1 MDHVYAVFELLAGL
15 GAFLI
20 GVKLLSDNMEK
31 LATGKMRSLFH
42 RASAKPVAAAASA
55 PDSAVD
61 AKTASDP
68 SSAGDAKKELRKAK
82 LRAKTKE
89 WSANLAGVGIGTAV
103 TAVIQSSSLTT
114 VMVVGLVNAGVM
126 TLTQAATITMGANIG
141 TTITAQ
147 IAALSAFDV
156 ATFAM
161 GLTGIGVLI
170 AYATKKEKVQTICY
184 AVAGLGLVFVGLD
197 VMDASMDFFQE
208 SQVIVDLFAS
218 ITNPFLLFF
227 LGIAITAIIQ
237 SSSAVT
243 VILIA
248 MAESGIIIGG
258 GGNAVMYVVLGTN
271 IGTCVTALLSCIGTS
286 VNAKRAAVIHLL
298 FNVIGSIIFF
308 IVMVCWPDMNR
319 VTLESWFP
327 NNPGTQIAMFH
338 TFFNVI
344 STLLFLPFTNGLVRL
359 AELMV
364 RPRKAQED
372 GEAAPS
378 RLDKRLLPTPA
389 LAVDS
394 ATEEAAVALEKA
406 IKTLR
411 TAVDGFIE
419 QDTSKTETV
428 TKLNEEVDATLAGI
442 DSYLVQI
449 SAYDS
454 TLETEKRIAA
464 LHSCLGDIHRVG
476 ELAQNVTKYTRRTE
490 KDSLYFSPKVKDEVR
505 DMFELLEKMSVKAG
519 GIMTS
524 GAVDELEEIDAM
536 ENEIDAKRK
545 RLIKDHVARLGSGE
559 CRPESSGVFVNLVCN
574 LERVGDHLNYIAH
587 SSDQG

>member
-1 MDHVYAVFELLAGL
+1 MEYAYAVFELLAGL

-42 RASAKPVAAAASA
+42 RASGKVTLPEGA
-55 PDSAVD
+55 
-61 AKTASDP
+61 TR
-68 SSAGDAKKELRKAK
+68 KEKF
-82 LRAKTKE
+82 RAKTKE
-89 WSANLAGVGIGTAV
+89 WSSNLVGVGIGTAV

-126 TLTQAATITMGANIG
+126 TLTQATTITMGANIG

-147 IAALSAFDV
+147 IAALSAFDFAV
-156 ATFAM
+156 FAM
-161 GLTGIGVLI
+161 GLTGIGILV
-170 AYATKKEKVQTICY
+170 AYATKKEKVQTVCY

-237 SSSAVT
+237 SSSALT

-248 MAESGIIIGG
+248 MAESGILIGG
-258 GGNAVMYVVLGTN
+258 GGNAVLYVVLGTN
-271 IGTCVTALLSCIGTS
+271 IGTCVTALLSSIGTNI
-286 VNAKRAAVIHLL
+286 NAKRAAVIHLL

-308 IVMVCWPDMNR
+308 IIMICWPEMNAN
-319 VTLESWFP
+319 TFEAWFP

-338 TFFNVI
+338 TYFNVI
-344 STLLFLPFTNGLVRL
+344 STILFLPFTNGLVKL
-359 AELMV
+359 SELLV
-364 RPRKAQED
+364 RPGKKKKED
-372 GEAAPS
+372 AEETSS

-394 ATEEAAVALEKA
+394 ATQEAAAALGKA
-406 IKTLR
+406 VVSLK

-419 QDTSKTETV
+419 QDTAKTDEV
-428 TKLNEEVDATLAGI
+428 IRINDEVDETIGKI
-442 DSYLVQI
+442 DAYLVQV

-454 TLETEKRIAA
+454 TLDTERRIAA

-490 KDSLYFSPKVKDEVR
+490 KDQLYFSPKVKDDIRE
-505 DMFELLEKMSVKAG
+505 MYELLERMSNKAG
-519 GIMTS
+519 ELMVS
-524 GAVDELEEIDAM
+524 GADDELNAIDELE
-536 ENEIDAKRK
+536 NEVDAKRK
-545 RLIKDHVARLGSGE
+545 RLIKEHVARLGSGE

-587 SSDQG
+587 SAETN

>member
-1 MDHVYAVFELLAGL
+1 MEYAHAVFKLLAGL

-42 RASAKPVAAAASA
+42 RASGKVALPEGA
-55 PDSAVD
+55 
-61 AKTASDP
+61 TR
-68 SSAGDAKKELRKAK
+68 KEKF
-82 LRAKTKE
+82 RAKTKE
-89 WSANLAGVGIGTAV
+89 WSSNLVGVGIGTAV

-126 TLTQAATITMGANIG
+126 TLTQATTITMGANIG

-147 IAALSAFDV
+147 IAALSAFEFAV
-156 ATFAM
+156 FAM
-161 GLTGIGVLI
+161 GLTGIGILV
-170 AYATKKEKVQTICY
+170 AYATKKEKVQTVCY

-237 SSSAVT
+237 SSSALT

-248 MAESGIIIGG
+248 MAESGILIGG
-258 GGNAVMYVVLGTN
+258 GGNAVLYVVLGTN
-271 IGTCVTALLSCIGTS
+271 IGTCVTALLSSIGTNI
-286 VNAKRAAVIHLL
+286 NAKRAAVIHLL

-308 IVMVCWPDMNR
+308 IIMICWPEMNAN
-319 VTLESWFP
+319 TFEAWFP

-344 STLLFLPFTNGLVRL
+344 STILFLPFTNGLVKL
-359 AELMV
+359 SELLV
-364 RPRKAQED
+364 RPRKKKEESAE
-372 GEAAPS
+372 ETAS

-394 ATEEAAVALEKA
+394 ATQEAAAALGKA
-406 IKTLR
+406 VVSLK

-419 QDTSKTETV
+419 QDTAKTDEV
-428 TKLNEEVDATLAGI
+428 IRINDEVDETIGKI
-442 DSYLVQI
+442 DAYLVQV

-454 TLETEKRIAA
+454 TLDTEKRIAA

-490 KDSLYFSPKVKDEVR
+490 KDQLYFSPKVKDDIRE
-505 DMFELLEKMSVKAG
+505 MYELLERMSHKAG
-519 GIMTS
+519 ELMVS
-524 GAVDELEEIDAM
+524 GADDELNAIDELE
-536 ENEIDAKRK
+536 NEVDAKRK
-545 RLIKDHVARLGSGE
+545 RLIKEHVARLGSGE

-587 SSDQG
+587 SAETN

>member
-1 MDHVYAVFELLAGL
+1 MEYAYAVFELLAGL

-42 RASAKPVAAAASA
+42 RASGKVTLPEGA
-55 PDSAVD
+55 
-61 AKTASDP
+61 TR
-68 SSAGDAKKELRKAK
+68 KEKF
-82 LRAKTKE
+82 RAKTKE
-89 WSANLAGVGIGTAV
+89 WSSNLVGVGIGTAV

-126 TLTQAATITMGANIG
+126 TLTQATTITMGANIG

-147 IAALSAFDV
+147 IAALSAFDFAV
-156 ATFAM
+156 FAM
-161 GLTGIGVLI
+161 GLTGIGILV
-170 AYATKKEKVQTICY
+170 AYATKKEKVQTVCY

-227 LGIAITAIIQ
+227 LGIVITAIIQ
-237 SSSAVT
+237 SSSALT

-248 MAESGIIIGG
+248 MAESGILIGG
-258 GGNAVMYVVLGTN
+258 GGNAVLYVVLGTN
-271 IGTCVTALLSCIGTS
+271 IGTCVTALLSSIGTNI
-286 VNAKRAAVIHLL
+286 NAKRAAVIHLL

-308 IVMVCWPDMNR
+308 IIMICWPEMNAN
-319 VTLESWFP
+319 TFEAWFP

-344 STLLFLPFTNGLVRL
+344 STILFLPFTNGLVKL
-359 AELMV
+359 SELLV
-364 RPRKAQED
+364 RPGKKKKED
-372 GEAAPS
+372 AEETSS

-394 ATEEAAVALEKA
+394 ATQEAAAALGKA
-406 IKTLR
+406 VVSLK

-419 QDTSKTETV
+419 QDTAKTDEV
-428 TKLNEEVDATLAGI
+428 IRINDEVDETIGKI
-442 DSYLVQI
+442 DAYLVQV

-454 TLETEKRIAA
+454 TLDTERRIAA

-490 KDSLYFSPKVKDEVR
+490 KDQLYFSPKVKDDIRE
-505 DMFELLEKMSVKAG
+505 MYELLERMSNKAG
-519 GIMTS
+519 ELMVS
-524 GAVDELEEIDAM
+524 GADDELNAIDELE
-536 ENEIDAKRK
+536 NEVDAKRK
-545 RLIKDHVARLGSGE
+545 RLIKEHVARLGSGE

-587 SSDQG
+587 SAETN

>member
-1 MDHVYAVFELLAGL
+1 MEYAYAVFELLAGL

-42 RASAKPVAAAASA
+42 RASGKVALPEGA
-55 PDSAVD
+55 
-61 AKTASDP
+61 TR
-68 SSAGDAKKELRKAK
+68 KEKF
-82 LRAKTKE
+82 RAKTKE
-89 WSANLAGVGIGTAV
+89 WSSNLVGVGIGAAV

-147 IAALSAFDV
+147 IAALSAFDI

-197 VMDASMDFFQE
+197 VMDGSMAFFKE

-227 LGIAITAIIQ
+227 LGIAITAIVQ

-243 VILIA
+243 VILIS
-248 MAESGIIIGG
+248 MATQGIIIGG

-286 VNAKRAAVIHLL
+286 VNARRAAMIHLL

-308 IVMVCWPDMNR
+308 IIMICWPDMNR
-319 VTLESWFP
+319 LTLEAWFP

-344 STLLFLPFTNGLVRL
+344 STILFLPFTNGLVKL
-359 AELMV
+359 SELLV
-364 RPRKAQED
+364 RPGKKKKED
-372 GEAAPS
+372 AEETSS

-394 ATEEAAVALEKA
+394 ATQEAAAALGKA
-406 IKTLR
+406 VVSLK

-419 QDTSKTETV
+419 QDTAKTDEV
-428 TKLNEEVDATLAGI
+428 IRINDEVDETIGKI
-442 DSYLVQI
+442 DAYLVQV

-454 TLETEKRIAA
+454 TLDTEKRIAA

-490 KDSLYFSPKVKDEVR
+490 KDQLYFSPKVKDDIRE
-505 DMFELLEKMSVKAG
+505 MYELLERMSHKAG
-519 GIMTS
+519 ELMVS
-524 GAVDELEEIDAM
+524 GADDELNAIDELE
-536 ENEIDAKRK
+536 NEVDAKRK
-545 RLIKDHVARLGSGE
+545 RLIKEHVARLGSGE

-587 SSDQG
+587 SAETN

>member
-1 MDHVYAVFELLAGL
+1 MEYAYAVFELLAGL

-42 RASAKPVAAAASA
+42 RASGKVTLPEGA
-55 PDSAVD
+55 
-61 AKTASDP
+61 TR
-68 SSAGDAKKELRKAK
+68 KEKF
-82 LRAKTKE
+82 RAKTKE
-89 WSANLAGVGIGTAV
+89 WSSNLVGVGIGTAV

-126 TLTQAATITMGANIG
+126 TLTQATTITMGANIG

-147 IAALSAFDV
+147 IAALSAFDI

-197 VMDASMDFFQE
+197 VMDGSMAFFKE

-227 LGIAITAIIQ
+227 LGIAITAIVQ

-243 VILIA
+243 VILIS
-248 MAESGIIIGG
+248 MATQGIIIGG

-286 VNAKRAAVIHLL
+286 VNARRAAMIHLL

-308 IVMVCWPDMNR
+308 IIMICWPEMNAN
-319 VTLESWFP
+319 TFEAWFP

-344 STLLFLPFTNGLVRL
+344 STILFLPFTNGLVKL
-359 AELMV
+359 SELLV
-364 RPRKAQED
+364 RPGKKKKED
-372 GEAAPS
+372 AEETSS

-394 ATEEAAVALEKA
+394 ATQEAAAALGKA
-406 IKTLR
+406 VVSLK

-419 QDTSKTETV
+419 QDTAKTDEV
-428 TKLNEEVDATLAGI
+428 IRINDEVDETIGKI
-442 DSYLVQI
+442 DAYLVQV

-454 TLETEKRIAA
+454 TLDTEKRIAA

-490 KDSLYFSPKVKDEVR
+490 KDQLYFSPKVKDDIRE
-505 DMFELLEKMSVKAG
+505 MYELLERMSNKAG
-519 GIMTS
+519 ELMVS
-524 GAVDELEEIDAM
+524 GADDELNAIDELE
-536 ENEIDAKRK
+536 NEVDAKRK
-545 RLIKDHVARLGSGE
+545 RLIKEHVARLGSGE

-587 SSDQG
+587 SAETN

>member
-1 MDHVYAVFELLAGL
+1 MEYAYAVFELLAGL

-42 RASAKPVAAAASA
+42 RASGKVTLPEGA
-55 PDSAVD
+55 
-61 AKTASDP
+61 TR
-68 SSAGDAKKELRKAK
+68 KEKF
-82 LRAKTKE
+82 RAKTKE
-89 WSANLAGVGIGTAV
+89 WSSNLVGVGIGTAV

-126 TLTQAATITMGANIG
+126 TLTQATTITMGANIG

-147 IAALSAFDV
+147 IAALSAFDFAV
-156 ATFAM
+156 FAM
-161 GLTGIGVLI
+161 GLTGIGILV
-170 AYATKKEKVQTICY
+170 AYATKREKVQTVCY

-237 SSSAVT
+237 SSSALT

-248 MAESGIIIGG
+248 MAESGILIGG
-258 GGNAVMYVVLGTN
+258 GGNAVLYVVLGTN
-271 IGTCVTALLSCIGTS
+271 IGTCVTALLSSIGTNI
-286 VNAKRAAVIHLL
+286 NAKRAAVIHLL

-308 IVMVCWPDMNR
+308 IIMICWPEMNAN
-319 VTLESWFP
+319 TFEAWFP

-344 STLLFLPFTNGLVRL
+344 STILFLPFTNGLVKL
-359 AELMV
+359 SELLV
-364 RPRKAQED
+364 RPGKKKKED
-372 GEAAPS
+372 AEETSS

-394 ATEEAAVALEKA
+394 ATQEAAAALGKA
-406 IKTLR
+406 VVSLK

-419 QDTSKTETV
+419 QDTAKTDEV
-428 TKLNEEVDATLAGI
+428 IRINDEVDETIGKI
-442 DSYLVQI
+442 DAYLVQV

-454 TLETEKRIAA
+454 TLDTEKRIAA

-490 KDSLYFSPKVKDEVR
+490 KDQLYFSPKVKDDIRE
-505 DMFELLEKMSVKAG
+505 MYELLERMSNKAG
-519 GIMTS
+519 ELMVS
-524 GAVDELEEIDAM
+524 GADDELNAIDELE
-536 ENEIDAKRK
+536 NEVDAKRK
-545 RLIKDHVARLGSGE
+545 RLIKEHVARLGSGE

-587 SSDQG
+587 SAETN

>member
-1 MDHVYAVFELLAGL
+1 MEYAYAVFELLAGL

-42 RASAKPVAAAASA
+42 RASGKVTLPEGA
-55 PDSAVD
+55 
-61 AKTASDP
+61 TR
-68 SSAGDAKKELRKAK
+68 KEKF
-82 LRAKTKE
+82 RAKTKE
-89 WSANLAGVGIGTAV
+89 WSSNLVGVGIGTAV

-126 TLTQAATITMGANIG
+126 TLTQATTITMGANIG

-147 IAALSAFDV
+147 IAALSAFDFAV
-156 ATFAM
+156 FAM
-161 GLTGIGVLI
+161 GLTGIGILV

-227 LGIAITAIIQ
+227 LGIVITAIIQ
-237 SSSAVT
+237 SSSALT

-271 IGTCVTALLSCIGTS
+271 IGTCVTALLSCIGTNI
-286 VNAKRAAVIHLL
+286 NAKRAAVIHLL

-308 IVMVCWPDMNR
+308 IIMICWPDMNR
-319 VTLESWFP
+319 LTLEAWFP

-344 STLLFLPFTNGLVRL
+344 STILFLPFTNGLVKL
-359 AELMV
+359 SELLV
-364 RPRKAQED
+364 RPGKKKKED
-372 GEAAPS
+372 AEETSS

-394 ATEEAAVALEKA
+394 ATQEAAAALGKA
-406 IKTLR
+406 VVSLK

-419 QDTSKTETV
+419 QDTAKTDEV
-428 TKLNEEVDATLAGI
+428 IRINDEVDETIGKI
-442 DSYLVQI
+442 DAYLVQV

-454 TLETEKRIAA
+454 TLDTEKRIAA

-490 KDSLYFSPKVKDEVR
+490 KDQLYFSPKVKDDIRE
-505 DMFELLEKMSVKAG
+505 MYELLERMSNKAG
-519 GIMTS
+519 ELMVS
-524 GAVDELEEIDAM
+524 GADDELNAIDELE
-536 ENEIDAKRK
+536 NEVDAKRK
-545 RLIKDHVARLGSGE
+545 RLIKEHVARLGSGE

-587 SSDQG
+587 SAETN

>member
-1 MDHVYAVFELLAGL
+1 MQYAYAVFELLAGL

-31 LATGKMRSLFH
+31 LATTKMRNLFH
-42 RASAKPVAAAASA
+42 RASGK
-55 PDSAVD
+55 AVLPEG
-61 AKTASDP
+61 AT
-68 SSAGDAKKELRKAK
+68 KKDK
-82 LRAKTKE
+82 LRAKAKE
-89 WSANLAGVGIGTAV
+89 WSGNLAGVGIGTV
-103 TAVIQSSSLTT
+103 TTAIIQSSSLTT

-126 TLTQAATITMGANIG
+126 TLTQATTITMGANIG

-147 IAALSAFDV
+147 IAALSAFDF

-170 AYATKKEKVQTICY
+170 ALTTKKEKVQTVCY
-184 AVAGLGLVFVGLD
+184 AIAGLGLVFVGLD
-197 VMDASMDFFQE
+197 VMDASMEFFRE

-227 LGIAITAIIQ
+227 LGIAITAIVQ
-237 SSSAVT
+237 SSSAIT
-243 VILIA
+243 VILIS
-248 MAESGIIIGG
+248 MATQGIIIGG

-271 IGTCVTALLSCIGTS
+271 IGTCVTALLSCIGTNI
-286 VNAKRAAVIHLL
+286 NAKRAAVIHLL

-308 IVMVCWPDMNR
+308 IIMICWPEMNAM
-319 VTLESWFP
+319 TLEAWFP

-344 STLLFLPFTNGLVRL
+344 STILFLPFTNGLVKL
-359 AELMV
+359 SELLV
-364 RPRKAQED
+364 RPRKRD
-372 GEAAPS
+372 GKEEESVSS

-394 ATEEAAVALEKA
+394 ATEEAADVLRKA
-406 IKTLR
+406 VHTLNV
-411 TAVDGFIE
+411 AVDGFIA
-419 QDTSKTETV
+419 QDTSKAAEV
-428 TKLNEEVDATLAGI
+428 AELNEEVDEALTKI

-454 TLETEKRIAA
+454 TLDTEKRVAA

-490 KDSLYFSPKVKDEVR
+490 KDSLYFSPKVKDDVK
-505 DMFELLEKMSVKAG
+505 DMFGLLEEMSEKAG
-519 GIMTS
+519 KALTE
-524 GAVDELEEIDAM
+524 VDDI
-536 ENEIDAKRK
+536 ENEIDSRRK
-545 RLIKDHVARLGSGE
+545 RLIKEHVQRLGSGE

-574 LERVGDHLNYIAH
+574 LERVGDHLNYIAP
-587 SSDQG
+587 SVENS

>member
-1 MDHVYAVFELLAGL
+1 MQYAYAVFELLAGL

-31 LATGKMRSLFH
+31 LATTKMRNLFH
-42 RASAKPVAAAASA
+42 RASGK
-55 PDSAVD
+55 AVLPEG
-61 AKTASDP
+61 AT
-68 SSAGDAKKELRKAK
+68 KKDK
-82 LRAKTKE
+82 LRAKAKE
-89 WSANLAGVGIGTAV
+89 WSGNLAGVGIGTV
-103 TAVIQSSSLTT
+103 TTAIIQSSSLTT

-126 TLTQAATITMGANIG
+126 TLTQATTITMGANIG

-147 IAALSAFDV
+147 IAALSAFKF

-170 AYATKKEKVQTICY
+170 ALTTKKEKVQTVCY
-184 AVAGLGLVFVGLD
+184 AIAGLGLVFVGLD
-197 VMDASMDFFQE
+197 VMDASMEFFRE

-227 LGIAITAIIQ
+227 LGIAITAIVQ

-243 VILIA
+243 VILIS
-248 MAESGIIIGG
+248 MATQGIIIGG

-271 IGTCVTALLSCIGTS
+271 IGTCVTALLSCIGTNI
-286 VNAKRAAVIHLL
+286 NAKRAAVIHLL

-308 IVMVCWPDMNR
+308 IIMICWPEMNAM
-319 VTLESWFP
+319 TLEAWFP

-344 STLLFLPFTNGLVRL
+344 STILFLPFTNGLVKL
-359 AELMV
+359 SELLV
-364 RPRKAQED
+364 RPRKRGGKEE
-372 GEAAPS
+372 EAVSS

-394 ATEEAAVALEKA
+394 ATEEAADVLRKA
-406 IKTLR
+406 VHTLNV
-411 TAVDGFIE
+411 AVDGFIA
-419 QDTSKTETV
+419 QDTSKAAEV
-428 TKLNEEVDATLAGI
+428 AELNEEVDEALTKI

-454 TLETEKRIAA
+454 TLDTEKRVAA

-490 KDSLYFSPKVKDEVR
+490 KDSLYFSPKVKDDVK
-505 DMFELLEKMSVKAG
+505 DMFGLLEEMSEKAG
-519 GIMTS
+519 KALTT
-524 GAVDELEEIDAM
+524 GAGDLLAEVDDI
-536 ENEIDAKRK
+536 ENEIDSRRK
-545 RLIKDHVARLGSGE
+545 RLIKEHVQRLGSGE

-587 SSDQG
+587 SVENS

>member
-1 MDHVYAVFELLAGL
+1 MEYAYAVFELLAGL

-42 RASAKPVAAAASA
+42 RASGKVTLPEGA
-55 PDSAVD
+55 
-61 AKTASDP
+61 TR
-68 SSAGDAKKELRKAK
+68 KEKF
-82 LRAKTKE
+82 RAKTKE
-89 WSANLAGVGIGTAV
+89 WSSNLVGVGIGTAV

-126 TLTQAATITMGANIG
+126 TLTQATTITMGANIG

-147 IAALSAFDV
+147 IAALSAFDFAV
-156 ATFAM
+156 FAM
-161 GLTGIGVLI
+161 GLTGIGILV

-237 SSSAVT
+237 SSSALT

-248 MAESGIIIGG
+248 MAESGILIGG
-258 GGNAVMYVVLGTN
+258 GGNAVLYVVLGTN
-271 IGTCVTALLSCIGTS
+271 IGTCVTALLSSIGTN

-308 IVMVCWPDMNR
+308 IIMICWPEMNAN
-319 VTLESWFP
+319 TFEAWFP

-344 STLLFLPFTNGLVRL
+344 STILFLPFTNGLVKL
-359 AELMV
+359 SELLV
-364 RPRKAQED
+364 RPGKKKKED
-372 GEAAPS
+372 AEETSS

-394 ATEEAAVALEKA
+394 ATQEAAAALGKA
-406 IKTLR
+406 VVSLK

-419 QDTSKTETV
+419 QDTAKTDEV
-428 TKLNEEVDATLAGI
+428 IRINDEVDETIGKI
-442 DSYLVQI
+442 DAYLVQV

-454 TLETEKRIAA
+454 TLDTEKRIAA

-490 KDSLYFSPKVKDEVR
+490 KDQLYFSPKVKDDIRE
-505 DMFELLEKMSVKAG
+505 MYELLERMSNKAG
-519 GIMTS
+519 ELMVS
-524 GAVDELEEIDAM
+524 GADDELNAIDELE
-536 ENEIDAKRK
+536 NEVDAKRK
-545 RLIKDHVARLGSGE
+545 RLIKEHVARLGSGE

-587 SSDQG
+587 SAETN

>member
-1 MDHVYAVFELLAGL
+1 MEYAYAVFELLAGL

-42 RASAKPVAAAASA
+42 RASGKVTLPEGA
-55 PDSAVD
+55 
-61 AKTASDP
+61 T
-68 SSAGDAKKELRKAK
+68 RKDK
-82 LRAKTKE
+82 FRAKTKE
-89 WSANLAGVGIGTAV
+89 WSSNLVGVGIGTAV

-197 VMDASMDFFQE
+197 VMDGSMAFFKE

-227 LGIAITAIIQ
+227 LGIAITAIVQ

-243 VILIA
+243 VILIS
-248 MAESGIIIGG
+248 MATQGIIIGG

-271 IGTCVTALLSCIGTS
+271 IGTCVTALLSSIGTS
-286 VNAKRAAVIHLL
+286 VNARRAAMIHLL

-308 IVMVCWPDMNR
+308 IIMICWPDMNKL
-319 VTLESWFP
+319 TLEAWFP

-344 STLLFLPFTNGLVRL
+344 STILFLPFTNGLVKL
-359 AELMV
+359 SELLV
-364 RPRKAQED
+364 RPRKKKQAE
-372 GEAAPS
+372 EEETSS

-394 ATEEAAVALEKA
+394 ATQEAAAALEKA
-406 IKTLR
+406 VLSLK
-411 TAVDGFIE
+411 TAVEGFIE
-419 QDTSKTETV
+419 QDTARTEKV
-428 TKLNEEVDATLAGI
+428 TTMNSEVDESIGRI
-442 DSYLVQI
+442 DAYLVQV
-449 SAYDS
+449 SAYDA

-476 ELAQNVTKYTRRTE
+476 ELAENVTKYTRRTE
-490 KDSLYFSPKVKDEVR
+490 KDNLYFSPKVKDDVR
-505 DMFELLEKMSVKAG
+505 EMYELLEKMSEKAG
-519 GIMTS
+519 ELMTS
-524 GAVDELEEIDAM
+524 GATDDLNAIDELE
-536 ENEIDAKRK
+536 NEVDAKRK
-545 RLIKDHVARLGSGE
+545 RLIKEHVARLGSGE

-587 SSDQG
+587 SSDAN

>member
-1 MDHVYAVFELLAGL
+1 MEYAYAVFELLAGL

-42 RASAKPVAAAASA
+42 RASGKVTLPEGA
-55 PDSAVD
+55 
-61 AKTASDP
+61 TR
-68 SSAGDAKKELRKAK
+68 KEKF
-82 LRAKTKE
+82 RAKTKE
-89 WSANLAGVGIGTAV
+89 WSSNLVGVGIGTAV

-126 TLTQAATITMGANIG
+126 TLTQATTITMGANIG

-147 IAALSAFDV
+147 IAALSAFDFAV
-156 ATFAM
+156 FAM
-161 GLTGIGVLI
+161 GLTGIGILV
-170 AYATKKEKVQTICY
+170 AYATKKEKVQTVCY

-237 SSSAVT
+237 SSSALT

-248 MAESGIIIGG
+248 MAESGILIGG
-258 GGNAVMYVVLGTN
+258 GGNAVLYVVLGTN
-271 IGTCVTALLSCIGTS
+271 IGTCVTALLSSIGTNI
-286 VNAKRAAVIHLL
+286 NAKRAAVIHLL

-308 IVMVCWPDMNR
+308 IIMICWPEMNAN
-319 VTLESWFP
+319 TFEAWFP

-344 STLLFLPFTNGLVRL
+344 STILFLPFTNGLVKL
-359 AELMV
+359 SELLV
-364 RPRKAQED
+364 RPGKKKKED
-372 GEAAPS
+372 AEETSS

-394 ATEEAAVALEKA
+394 ATQEAAAALGKA
-406 IKTLR
+406 VVSLK

-419 QDTSKTETV
+419 QDTAKTDEV
-428 TKLNEEVDATLAGI
+428 IRINDEVDETIGKI
-442 DSYLVQI
+442 DAYLVQV

-454 TLETEKRIAA
+454 TLDTERRIAA

-490 KDSLYFSPKVKDEVR
+490 KDQLYFSPKVKDDIRE
-505 DMFELLEKMSVKAG
+505 MYELLERMSDKAG
-519 GIMTS
+519 ELMVS
-524 GAVDELEEIDAM
+524 GADDELNAIDELE
-536 ENEIDAKRK
+536 NEVDAKRK
-545 RLIKDHVARLGSGE
+545 RLIKEHVARLGSGE

-587 SSDQG
+587 SAETN

>member
-1 MDHVYAVFELLAGL
+1 MQYAYAVFELLAGL

-31 LATGKMRSLFH
+31 LATTKMRNLFH
-42 RASAKPVAAAASA
+42 RASGK
-55 PDSAVD
+55 AVLPEG
-61 AKTASDP
+61 AT
-68 SSAGDAKKELRKAK
+68 KKDK
-82 LRAKTKE
+82 LRAKAKE
-89 WSANLAGVGIGTAV
+89 WSGNLAGVGIGTV
-103 TAVIQSSSLTT
+103 TTAIIQSSSLTT

-126 TLTQAATITMGANIG
+126 TLTQATTITMGANIG

-147 IAALSAFDV
+147 IAALSAFDF

-170 AYATKKEKVQTICY
+170 ALTTKKEKVQTVCY
-184 AVAGLGLVFVGLD
+184 AIAGLGLVFVGLD
-197 VMDASMDFFQE
+197 VMDASMEFFRE

-227 LGIAITAIIQ
+227 LGIAITAIVQ
-237 SSSAVT
+237 SSSAIT
-243 VILIA
+243 VILIS
-248 MAESGIIIGG
+248 MATQGIIIGG

-271 IGTCVTALLSCIGTS
+271 IGTCVTALLSCIGTNI
-286 VNAKRAAVIHLL
+286 NAKRAAVIHLL

-308 IVMVCWPDMNR
+308 IIMICWPEMNAM
-319 VTLESWFP
+319 TLEAWFP

-344 STLLFLPFTNGLVRL
+344 STILFLPFTNGLVKL
-359 AELMV
+359 SELLV
-364 RPRKAQED
+364 RPRKSD
-372 GEAAPS
+372 GKEEEFVSS

-394 ATEEAAVALEKA
+394 ATEEAADVLRKA
-406 IKTLR
+406 VHTLNV
-411 TAVDGFIE
+411 AVDGFIA
-419 QDTSKTETV
+419 QDTSKAAEV
-428 TKLNEEVDATLAGI
+428 AELNEEVDEALTKI

-454 TLETEKRIAA
+454 TLDTEKRVAA

-490 KDSLYFSPKVKDEVR
+490 KDSLYFSPKVKDDVK
-505 DMFELLEKMSVKAG
+505 DMFGLLEEMSEKAG
-519 GIMTS
+519 KALTT
-524 GAVDELEEIDAM
+524 GAGDLLAEVDDI
-536 ENEIDAKRK
+536 ENEIDSRRK
-545 RLIKDHVARLGSGE
+545 RLIKEHVQRLGSGE

-587 SSDQG
+587 SVENS

>member
-1 MDHVYAVFELLAGL
+1 MEYAYAVFELLAGL

-42 RASAKPVAAAASA
+42 RASG
-55 PDSAVD
+55 
-61 AKTASDP
+61 KTVLPEGATR
-68 SSAGDAKKELRKAK
+68 KEKF
-82 LRAKTKE
+82 RAKTKE
-89 WSANLAGVGIGTAV
+89 WSSNLVGVGIGTAV

-147 IAALSAFDV
+147 IAALSAFDI

-197 VMDASMDFFQE
+197 VMDGSMAFFKE

-227 LGIAITAIIQ
+227 LGIAITAIVQ
-237 SSSAVT
+237 SSSAIT
-243 VILIA
+243 VILIS
-248 MAESGIIIGG
+248 MATQGIIIGG

-286 VNAKRAAVIHLL
+286 VNARRAAMIHLL

-308 IVMVCWPDMNR
+308 IIMICWPDMNR
-319 VTLESWFP
+319 LTLEAWFP

-344 STLLFLPFTNGLVRL
+344 STILFLPFTNGLVKL
-359 AELMV
+359 SELLV
-364 RPRKAQED
+364 RPGKKAAKSAED
-372 GEAAPS
+372 AEDVPS

-389 LAVDS
+389 LAVDG
-394 ATEEAAVALEKA
+394 ATEEARAALRKA
-406 IKTLR
+406 ISGLK
-411 TAVDGFIE
+411 TAVEGFIE
-419 QDTSKTETV
+419 QDTAKTEEV
-428 TKLNEEVDATLAGI
+428 MRLNSETEETLSKIDA
-442 DSYLVQI
+442 YLVQV

-454 TLETEKRIAA
+454 TLDTEKRIAA

-476 ELAQNVTKYTRRTE
+476 ELAENVTKYTRRTE
-490 KDSLYFSPKVKDEVR
+490 KDQLYFSPKVKD
-505 DMFELLEKMSVKAG
+505 DIKGMYELLERMSEKAG
-519 GIMTS
+519 ELLLS
-524 GAVDELEEIDAM
+524 GAMDDINAIDELE
-536 ENEIDAKRK
+536 NEVDSRRK
-545 RLIKDHVARLGSGE
+545 RLIKEHVARLGSGE

-587 SSDQG
+587 SSEAN

>member
-1 MDHVYAVFELLAGL
+1 MEYAYAVFELLAGL

-42 RASAKPVAAAASA
+42 RASGKVEIPEGA
-55 PDSAVD
+55 
-61 AKTASDP
+61 T
-68 SSAGDAKKELRKAK
+68 KKEKF
-82 LRAKTKE
+82 RAKAKE
-89 WSANLAGVGIGTAV
+89 WSGNLAGVGIGTAV

-126 TLTQAATITMGANIG
+126 TLTQATTITMGANIG

-147 IAALSAFDV
+147 IAALSAFDF
-156 ATFAM
+156 AAFAM

-184 AVAGLGLVFVGLD
+184 ALAGLGLVFVGLD

-227 LGIAITAIIQ
+227 LGMAVTAIIQ
-237 SSSAVT
+237 SSSALT

-248 MAESGIIIGG
+248 MAESGILIGG
-258 GGNAVMYVVLGTN
+258 GGNAVLYVVLGTN
-271 IGTCVTALLSCIGTS
+271 VGTCVTALLSCIGTS
-286 VNAKRAAVIHLL
+286 INAKRAAMIHLL

-308 IVMVCWPDMNR
+308 IILVCWPDMNK
-319 VTLESWFP
+319 VTLETWLP
-327 NNPGTQIAMFH
+327 DNPGMQIAMFH

-344 STLLFLPFTNGLVRL
+344 STILFLPFTNGLVKL
-359 AELMV
+359 SELIV
-364 RPRKAQED
+364 RPKKKPGTEED
-372 GEAAPS
+372 EAPS

-394 ATEEAAVALEKA
+394 ATEEAAVTLSKA
-406 IKTLR
+406 VGSLR
-411 TAVDGFIE
+411 TAVEGFIE
-419 QDTSKTETV
+419 QDVGKTDLVIAENTA
-428 TKLNEEVDATLAGI
+428 VDEALGRI
-442 DSYLVQI
+442 DAYLVQV
-449 SAYDS
+449 SSYDS
-454 TLETEKRIAA
+454 TLDTERRIAA

-476 ELAQNVTKYTRRTE
+476 ELAQNVTKYTRRTQ
-490 KDSLYFSPKVKDEVR
+490 KDSLYFSPKVKDDVR
-505 DMFELLEKMSVKAG
+505 DMYELLERMSKKAG
-519 GIMTS
+519 EILTS
-524 GAVDELEEIDAM
+524 GATEDIASIDEL
-536 ENEIDAKRK
+536 ENEIDARRK
-545 RLIKDHVARLGSGE
+545 RLIKEHVARLGSGE

-587 SSDQG
+587 SSENN

>member
-1 MDHVYAVFELLAGL
+1 MEYAYAVFELLAGL

-31 LATGKMRSLFH
+31 LATSKMRSLFH
-42 RASAKPVAAAASA
+42 RASGKVTLPEGA
-55 PDSAVD
+55 
-61 AKTASDP
+61 T
-68 SSAGDAKKELRKAK
+68 RKDK
-82 LRAKTKE
+82 FRAKTKE
-89 WSANLAGVGIGTAV
+89 WSSNLVGVGIGTAV

-126 TLTQAATITMGANIG
+126 TLTQATTITMGANIG

-147 IAALSAFDV
+147 IAALSAFDFAV
-156 ATFAM
+156 FAM
-161 GLTGIGVLI
+161 GLTGIGILV
-170 AYATKKEKVQTICY
+170 AYATKKEKVQTVCY

-237 SSSAVT
+237 SSSALT

-286 VNAKRAAVIHLL
+286 VNARRAAMIHLL

-308 IVMVCWPDMNR
+308 IIMICWPDMNKL
-319 VTLESWFP
+319 TLEAWFP

-344 STLLFLPFTNGLVRL
+344 STILFLPFTNGLVKL
-359 AELMV
+359 SELLV
-364 RPRKAQED
+364 RPRKKKQAE
-372 GEAAPS
+372 EEETSS

-394 ATEEAAVALEKA
+394 ATQEAAAALEKA
-406 IKTLR
+406 VFSLK
-411 TAVDGFIE
+411 TAVEGFIE
-419 QDTSKTETV
+419 QDTARTEKV
-428 TKLNEEVDATLAGI
+428 TAMNSEVDECIGRI
-442 DSYLVQI
+442 DAYLVQV
-449 SAYDS
+449 SAYDA

-476 ELAQNVTKYTRRTE
+476 ELAENVTKYTRRTE
-490 KDSLYFSPKVKDEVR
+490 KDNLYFSPKVKDDVR
-505 DMFELLEKMSVKAG
+505 EMYELLEKMSEKAG
-519 GIMTS
+519 ELMTS
-524 GAVDELEEIDAM
+524 GATDDLNAIDELE
-536 ENEIDAKRK
+536 NEVDAKRK
-545 RLIKDHVARLGSGE
+545 RLIKEHVARLGSGE

-587 SSDQG
+587 SSDAN

>member
-1 MDHVYAVFELLAGL
+1 MEYAYAVFELLAGL

-42 RASAKPVAAAASA
+42 RASGKVTLPEGA
-55 PDSAVD
+55 
-61 AKTASDP
+61 TR
-68 SSAGDAKKELRKAK
+68 KEKF
-82 LRAKTKE
+82 RAKTKE
-89 WSANLAGVGIGTAV
+89 WSSNLVGVGIGTAV

-126 TLTQAATITMGANIG
+126 TLTQATTITMGANIG

-147 IAALSAFDV
+147 IAALSAFDFAV
-156 ATFAM
+156 FAM
-161 GLTGIGVLI
+161 GLTGIGILV
-170 AYATKKEKVQTICY
+170 AYATKKEKVQTVCY

-227 LGIAITAIIQ
+227 LGIVITAIIQ
-237 SSSAVT
+237 SSSALT

-248 MAESGIIIGG
+248 MAESGILIGG
-258 GGNAVMYVVLGTN
+258 GGNAVLYVVLGTN
-271 IGTCVTALLSCIGTS
+271 IGTCVTALLSSIGTNI
-286 VNAKRAAVIHLL
+286 NAKRAAVIHLL

-308 IVMVCWPDMNR
+308 IIMICWPEMNAN
-319 VTLESWFP
+319 TFEAWFP

-344 STLLFLPFTNGLVRL
+344 STILFLPFTNGLVKL
-359 AELMV
+359 SELLV
-364 RPRKAQED
+364 RPGKKKKENAE
-372 GEAAPS
+372 ETSS

-394 ATEEAAVALEKA
+394 ATQEAAAALGKA
-406 IKTLR
+406 VVSLK

-419 QDTSKTETV
+419 QDTSKTDEV
-428 TKLNEEVDATLAGI
+428 IRINDEVDETIGKI
-442 DSYLVQI
+442 DAYLVQV

-454 TLETEKRIAA
+454 TLDTEKRIAA

-490 KDSLYFSPKVKDEVR
+490 KDQLYFSPKVKDDIRE
-505 DMFELLEKMSVKAG
+505 MYELLERMSNKAG
-519 GIMTS
+519 ELMVS
-524 GAVDELEEIDAM
+524 GADDELNAIDELE
-536 ENEIDAKRK
+536 NEVDAKRK
-545 RLIKDHVARLGSGE
+545 RLIKEHVARLGSGE

-587 SSDQG
+587 SAETN

>member
-1 MDHVYAVFELLAGL
+1 MQYAYAVFELLAGL

-31 LATGKMRSLFH
+31 LATTKMRNLFH
-42 RASAKPVAAAASA
+42 RASGK
-55 PDSAVD
+55 AVLPEG
-61 AKTASDP
+61 AT
-68 SSAGDAKKELRKAK
+68 KKDK
-82 LRAKTKE
+82 LRAKAKE
-89 WSANLAGVGIGTAV
+89 WSGNLAGVGIGTV
-103 TAVIQSSSLTT
+103 TTAIIQSSSLTT

-126 TLTQAATITMGANIG
+126 TLTQATTITMGANIG

-147 IAALSAFDV
+147 IAALSAFDF

-170 AYATKKEKVQTICY
+170 ALTTKKEKVQTVCY
-184 AVAGLGLVFVGLD
+184 AIAGLGLVFVGLD
-197 VMDASMDFFQE
+197 VMDASMEFFRE

-227 LGIAITAIIQ
+227 LGIAITAIVQ
-237 SSSAVT
+237 SSSAIT
-243 VILIA
+243 VILIS
-248 MAESGIIIGG
+248 MATQGIIIGG

-271 IGTCVTALLSCIGTS
+271 IGTCVTALLSCIGTNI
-286 VNAKRAAVIHLL
+286 NAKRAAVIHLL

-308 IVMVCWPDMNR
+308 IIMICWPEMNAM
-319 VTLESWFP
+319 TLEAWFP

-344 STLLFLPFTNGLVRL
+344 STILFLPFTNGLVKL
-359 AELMV
+359 SELLV
-364 RPRKAQED
+364 RPRKRD
-372 GEAAPS
+372 GKEEESVSS
-378 RLDKRLLPTPA
+378 RLDKRLLPTPS

-394 ATEEAAVALEKA
+394 AAEEAADVLRKA
-406 IKTLR
+406 VHTLNV
-411 TAVDGFIE
+411 AVDGFIA
-419 QDTSKTETV
+419 QDTSKAAEV
-428 TKLNEEVDATLAGI
+428 AELNEEVDEALTKI

-454 TLETEKRIAA
+454 TLDTEKRVAA

-490 KDSLYFSPKVKDEVR
+490 KDSLYFSPKVKDDVK
-505 DMFELLEKMSVKAG
+505 DMFGLLEEMSEKAG
-519 GIMTS
+519 KALTT
-524 GAVDELEEIDAM
+524 GAGDLLAEVDDI
-536 ENEIDAKRK
+536 ENEIDSRRK
-545 RLIKDHVARLGSGE
+545 RLIKEHVQRLGSGE

-587 SSDQG
+587 SVENS

>member
-1 MDHVYAVFELLAGL
+1 MQYAYAVFELLAGL

-31 LATGKMRSLFH
+31 LATTKMRNLFH
-42 RASAKPVAAAASA
+42 RASGK
-55 PDSAVD
+55 AVLPEG
-61 AKTASDP
+61 AT
-68 SSAGDAKKELRKAK
+68 KKDK
-82 LRAKTKE
+82 LRAKAKE
-89 WSANLAGVGIGTAV
+89 WSGNLAGVGIGTV
-103 TAVIQSSSLTT
+103 TTAIIQSSSLTT

-126 TLTQAATITMGANIG
+126 TLTQATTITMGANIG

-147 IAALSAFDV
+147 IAALSAFDF

-170 AYATKKEKVQTICY
+170 ALTTKKEKVQTVCY
-184 AVAGLGLVFVGLD
+184 AIAGLGLVFVGLD
-197 VMDASMDFFQE
+197 VMDASMEFFRE

-227 LGIAITAIIQ
+227 LGIAITAIVQ

-243 VILIA
+243 VILIS
-248 MAESGIIIGG
+248 MATQGIIIGG

-271 IGTCVTALLSCIGTS
+271 IGTCVTALLSCIGTNI
-286 VNAKRAAVIHLL
+286 NAKRAAVIHLL

-308 IVMVCWPDMNR
+308 IIMICWPEMNAM
-319 VTLESWFP
+319 TLEAWFP

-344 STLLFLPFTNGLVRL
+344 STILFLPFTNGLVKL
-359 AELMV
+359 SELLV
-364 RPRKAQED
+364 RPRKRD
-372 GEAAPS
+372 GKEEEFVSS

-394 ATEEAAVALEKA
+394 ATEEAADVLRKA
-406 IKTLR
+406 VHTLNV
-411 TAVDGFIE
+411 AVDGFIA
-419 QDTSKTETV
+419 QDTSKAAEV
-428 TKLNEEVDATLAGI
+428 AELNEEVDEALTKI

-454 TLETEKRIAA
+454 TLDTEKRVAA

-490 KDSLYFSPKVKDEVR
+490 KDSLYFSPKVKDDVK
-505 DMFELLEKMSVKAG
+505 DMFGLLEEMSEKAG
-519 GIMTS
+519 KALTT
-524 GAVDELEEIDAM
+524 GAGDLLAEVDDI
-536 ENEIDAKRK
+536 ENEIDSRRK
-545 RLIKDHVARLGSGE
+545 RLIKEHVQRLGSGE

-587 SSDQG
+587 SVENS

>member
-1 MDHVYAVFELLAGL
+1 MSAYDIAAAIFELLAGL

-20 GVKLLSDNMEK
+20 GVKMLSDNMEK
-31 LATGKMRSLFH
+31 LATGKMRTLFH
-42 RASAKPVAAAASA
+42 RASGKTELPEAA
-55 PDSAVD
+55 
-61 AKTASDP
+61 TR
-68 SSAGDAKKELRKAK
+68 KEKVRAK
-82 LRAKTKE
+82 LKE
-89 WSANLAGVGIGTAV
+89 WSANLAGVGIGTAT

-126 TLTQAATITMGANIG
+126 TLTQATTITMGANIG

-147 IAALSAFDV
+147 IAALSAFDFAV
-156 ATFAM
+156 FAM
-161 GLTGIGVLI
+161 GLTGIGILV

-237 SSSAVT
+237 SSSALT

-248 MAESGIIIGG
+248 MAESGILIGG
-258 GGNAVMYVVLGTN
+258 GGNAVLYVVLGTN
-271 IGTCVTALLSCIGTS
+271 IGTCVTALLSSIGTNI
-286 VNAKRAAVIHLL
+286 NAKRAAVIHLL

-308 IVMVCWPDMNR
+308 IIMVCWPEMNAN
-319 VTLESWFP
+319 TFEAWFP
-327 NNPGTQIAMFH
+327 DNPGTQIAMFH

-344 STLLFLPFTNGLVRL
+344 STILFLPFTNGLVKL
-359 AELMV
+359 SEILV
-364 RPRKAQED
+364 RPRKKADES
-372 GEAAPS
+372 GENGVPS

-389 LAVDS
+389 LAVDG
-394 ATEEAAVALEKA
+394 ATEEAAAALAKA
-406 IKTLR
+406 VGSLK
-411 TAVDGFIE
+411 TAVDGFVT
-419 QDTSKTETV
+419 QDTAKTETV
-428 TKLNEEVDATLAGI
+428 VKANEEVDECLGRI
-442 DSYLVQI
+442 DSYLVQV

-454 TLETEKRIAA
+454 TLDTEKRIAA

-490 KDSLYFSPKVKDEVR
+490 KDSLYFSPKVKDDIN
-505 DMFELLEKMSVKAG
+505 DMYALLEKMSAKAG
-519 GIMTS
+519 EILTS
-524 GAVDELEEIDAM
+524 GSTDGLAEIDAI
-536 ENEIDAKRK
+536 ENEIDARRK
-545 RLIKDHVARLGSGE
+545 RLIKEHVQRLGSGE
-559 CRPESSGVFVNLVCN
+559 CRPESSSVFVNLVCN

-587 SSDQG
+587 SSEAN

>member
-1 MDHVYAVFELLAGL
+1 MEYAYAVFELLAGL

-42 RASAKPVAAAASA
+42 RASGKVEIPEGA
-55 PDSAVD
+55 
-61 AKTASDP
+61 T
-68 SSAGDAKKELRKAK
+68 KKEKF
-82 LRAKTKE
+82 RAKAKE
-89 WSANLAGVGIGTAV
+89 WSGNLAGVGIGTAV

-126 TLTQAATITMGANIG
+126 TLTQATTITMGANIG

-147 IAALSAFDV
+147 IAALSAFDF
-156 ATFAM
+156 AAFAM
-161 GLTGIGVLI
+161 GLTGIGILI

-184 AVAGLGLVFVGLD
+184 ALAGLGLVFVGLD

-227 LGIAITAIIQ
+227 LGMAVTAIIQ
-237 SSSAVT
+237 SSSALT

-248 MAESGIIIGG
+248 MAESGILIGG
-258 GGNAVMYVVLGTN
+258 GGNAVLYVVLGTN
-271 IGTCVTALLSCIGTS
+271 VGTCVTALLSCIGTS
-286 VNAKRAAVIHLL
+286 INAKRAAMIHLL

-308 IVMVCWPDMNR
+308 IILVCWPDMNK
-319 VTLESWFP
+319 VTLETWLP
-327 NNPGTQIAMFH
+327 DNPGMQIAMFH

-344 STLLFLPFTNGLVRL
+344 STILFLPFTNGLVKL
-359 AELMV
+359 SELIV
-364 RPRKAQED
+364 RPKKKPGTEED
-372 GEAAPS
+372 EAPS

-394 ATEEAAVALEKA
+394 ATEEAAVTLSKA
-406 IKTLR
+406 VGSLR
-411 TAVDGFIE
+411 TAVEGFIE
-419 QDTSKTETV
+419 QDVGKTDLVIAENTA
-428 TKLNEEVDATLAGI
+428 VDEALGRI
-442 DSYLVQI
+442 DAYLVQV
-449 SAYDS
+449 SSYDS
-454 TLETEKRIAA
+454 TLDTERRIAA

-476 ELAQNVTKYTRRTE
+476 ELAQNVTKYTRRTQ
-490 KDSLYFSPKVKDEVR
+490 KDSLYFSPKVKDDVR
-505 DMFELLEKMSVKAG
+505 DMYELLERMSKKAG
-519 GIMTS
+519 EILTS
-524 GAVDELEEIDAM
+524 GATEDIASIDEL
-536 ENEIDAKRK
+536 ENEIDARRK
-545 RLIKDHVARLGSGE
+545 RLIKEHVARLGSGE

-587 SSDQG
+587 SSENN

>member
-1 MDHVYAVFELLAGL
+1 MEYAYAVFELLAGL

-42 RASAKPVAAAASA
+42 RASGKVTLPEGA
-55 PDSAVD
+55 
-61 AKTASDP
+61 TR
-68 SSAGDAKKELRKAK
+68 KEKF
-82 LRAKTKE
+82 RAKTKE
-89 WSANLAGVGIGTAV
+89 WSSNLVGVGIGTAV

-126 TLTQAATITMGANIG
+126 TLTQATTITMGANIG

-147 IAALSAFDV
+147 IAALSAFDFAV
-156 ATFAM
+156 FAM
-161 GLTGIGVLI
+161 GLTGIGILV
-170 AYATKKEKVQTICY
+170 AYATKKEKVQTVCY

-197 VMDASMDFFQE
+197 VMDGSMAFFKE

-227 LGIAITAIIQ
+227 LGIAITAIVQ

-243 VILIA
+243 VILIS
-248 MAESGIIIGG
+248 MATQGIIIGG

-286 VNAKRAAVIHLL
+286 VNARRAAMIHLL

-308 IVMVCWPDMNR
+308 IIMICWPDMNR
-319 VTLESWFP
+319 LTFEAWFP

-344 STLLFLPFTNGLVRL
+344 STILFLPFTNGLVKL
-359 AELMV
+359 SELLV
-364 RPRKAQED
+364 RPGKKKKED
-372 GEAAPS
+372 AEETSS

-394 ATEEAAVALEKA
+394 ATQEAAAALGKA
-406 IKTLR
+406 VVSLK

-419 QDTSKTETV
+419 QDTAKTDEV
-428 TKLNEEVDATLAGI
+428 IRINDEVDETIGKI
-442 DSYLVQI
+442 DAYLVQV

-454 TLETEKRIAA
+454 TLDTERRIAA

-490 KDSLYFSPKVKDEVR
+490 KDQLYFSPKVKDDIRE
-505 DMFELLEKMSVKAG
+505 MYELLERMSNKAG
-519 GIMTS
+519 ELMVS
-524 GAVDELEEIDAM
+524 GADDELNAIDELE
-536 ENEIDAKRK
+536 NEVDAKRK
-545 RLIKDHVARLGSGE
+545 RLIKEHVARLGSGE

-587 SSDQG
+587 SAETN

>member
-1 MDHVYAVFELLAGL
+1 MEYAHAVFELLAGL

-42 RASAKPVAAAASA
+42 RASGKVTLPEGA
-55 PDSAVD
+55 
-61 AKTASDP
+61 TR
-68 SSAGDAKKELRKAK
+68 KEKF
-82 LRAKTKE
+82 RAKTKE
-89 WSANLAGVGIGTAV
+89 WSSNLVGVGIGTAV

-126 TLTQAATITMGANIG
+126 TLTQATTITMGANIG

-147 IAALSAFDV
+147 IAALSAFDFAV
-156 ATFAM
+156 FAM
-161 GLTGIGVLI
+161 GLTGIGILV

-237 SSSAVT
+237 SSSALT

-248 MAESGIIIGG
+248 MAESGILIGG

-271 IGTCVTALLSCIGTS
+271 IGTCVTALLSSIGTS
-286 VNAKRAAVIHLL
+286 VNARRAAMIHLL

-308 IVMVCWPDMNR
+308 IIMICWPDMNKL
-319 VTLESWFP
+319 TFEAWFP

-344 STLLFLPFTNGLVRL
+344 STILFLPFTNGLVKL
-359 AELMV
+359 SELLV
-364 RPRKAQED
+364 RPGKKKKED
-372 GEAAPS
+372 AEETSS

-394 ATEEAAVALEKA
+394 ATQEAAAALEKA
-406 IKTLR
+406 VLSLK
-411 TAVDGFIE
+411 TAVEGFIE
-419 QDTSKTETV
+419 QDTTRTEKV
-428 TKLNEEVDATLAGI
+428 TTMNSEVDECIGRI
-442 DSYLVQI
+442 DAYLVQV
-449 SAYDS
+449 SAYDA

-476 ELAQNVTKYTRRTE
+476 ELAENVTKYTRRTE
-490 KDSLYFSPKVKDEVR
+490 KDNLYFSPKVKDDVR
-505 DMFELLEKMSVKAG
+505 EMYELLEKMSEKAG
-519 GIMTS
+519 ELMTS
-524 GAVDELEEIDAM
+524 GATDDLNAIDELE
-536 ENEIDAKRK
+536 NEVDAKRK
-545 RLIKDHVARLGSGE
+545 RLIKEHVARLGSGE

-587 SSDQG
+587 SSDAN